1 MPGRSI
7 TKAIHLL
14 RNLMEKYRET
24 QRDLHMAFLDLE
36 KAYDSVPC
44 ELIWRT
50 LIDKGTP
57 RRYLR
62 VIKGIYDG
70 VNTRII
76 SSIGNTEF
84 FPVEVGLH
92 QGSTISP
99 YLFTLILDEL
109 SQGIQE
115 NIPWS
120 MVFADDIVL
129 VAESADGL
137 NRRLKSYRRALEDN
151 GLRVSKDKAKYLRCD
166 FGRYEAAH
174 GEEGIIRIE
183 DQILQPKESF
193 RYLGSVIH
201 RSGRIDKDVTHRIRT
216 MWKRWRTASG
226 ILCDK
231 RVPLKLKGNFYRVVI
246 RLAMLY
252 GSECWPI
259 TKAQENKVEVA
270 ELRML
275 RWTCGKTMLD
285 MIPNRVFRAEL
296 EVESIIHKMREER
309 LRWFGH
315 VKRRPQTAPV
325 RRVEALFVDGLR
337 RRGRPKLR
345 WEDRLKQDMK
355 ELLLSE
361 DMTSDRNAWRDRISI
376 GG

>member
-1 MPGRSI
+1 M
-7 TKAIHLL
+7 
-14 RNLMEKYRET
+14 
-24 QRDLHMAFLDLE
+24 
-36 KAYDSVPC
+36 
-44 ELIWRT
+44 
-50 LIDKGTP
+50 
-57 RRYLR
+57 
-62 VIKGIYDG
+62 YDG
-70 VNTRII
+70 AKTRIR
-76 SSIGNTEF
+76 SSVGNTEF

-92 QGSTISP
+92 QGSAISP
-99 YLFTLILDEL
+99 YLFALILDEL
-109 SQGIQE
+109 SRGIQE

-137 NRRLKSYRRALEDN
+137 NLRLESWRKALEDN
-151 GLRVSKDKAKYLRCD
+151 GLRISREKTEYLRCD
-166 FGRYEAAH
+166 FGRYEAVH
-174 GEEGIIRIE
+174 GEEGIIRIG
-183 DQILQPKESF
+183 DKILQPKESF

-201 RSGRIDKDVTHRIRT
+201 RSGRIDDDVTHRIRT
-216 MWKRWRTASG
+216 GWTRWRAASG
-226 ILCDK
+226 VLCDK
-231 RVPLKLKGNFYRVVI
+231 RVPLKLKGKFYRVAI
-246 RLAMLY
+246 RPAMLY

-259 TKAQENKVEVA
+259 TKAQANRVEVA

-285 MIPNRVFRAEL
+285 MIPNGVFRAEL
-296 EVESIIHKMREER
+296 EVESIIHKMREGR

-315 VKRRPQTAPV
+315 VKRRPHTAPV
-325 RRVEALFVDGLR
+325 RRVEALLVDGLR

-361 DMTSDRNAWRDRISI
+361 DMTSDRSAWRDRISI